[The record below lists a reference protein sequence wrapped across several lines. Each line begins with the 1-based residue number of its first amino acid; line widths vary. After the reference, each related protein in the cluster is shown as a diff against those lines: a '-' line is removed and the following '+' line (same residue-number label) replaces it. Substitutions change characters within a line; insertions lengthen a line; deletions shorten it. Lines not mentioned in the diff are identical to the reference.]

1 MNSFPVINCMNLS
14 KAEVDSMMSGLID
27 ALTSGKGLAELDE
40 LMRRHEDLID
50 AEIELEDTIT
60 ALVAAQK
67 ATTGANN
74 DTLQELAELSR
85 RIKFRFLI
93 SDGLLMRYEK
103 ECDEL
108 IKTSRNA
115 VTQMQAGAYFVF

>member
-1 MNSFPVINCMNLS
+1 MNLS
-14 KAEVDSMMSGLID
+14 KADVDSLMSGLIN
-27 ALTSGKGLAELDE
+27 ALTVGKGLAELDE

-50 AEIELEDTIT
+50 AEIELEDIIT
-60 ALVAAQK
+60 ALVAAQE
-67 ATTGANN
+67 ATTGTNN
-74 DTLQELAELSR
+74 DTLQELADLSR

-93 SDGLLMRYEK
+93 SDGLLKRYKK

-115 VTQMQAGAYFVF
+115 VAQMQSGTNVVFGA